1 MKGDP
6 NILGSNPRG
15 RPRTK
20 PVGQLTPSQ
29 EDEYA
34 KAKAG
39 QAEWVSAAVAAYMLG
54 ISVDTLRKRRQRKAS
69 GLVPEWQ
76 EPKSNRQGARYRW
89 SSVQRCALP
98 GHDDRL
104 DEQRREL
111 ERLREASRT
120 HEQRMADMEALLR
133 AVLAEGGAGAQALAK
148 TQAWAVDEE
157 QRVLG
162 LAALHP
168 SHPFQPMDWMEALA
182 RPWVSEPARQP
193 YHHAAELRLDEVR
206 HALTARPLSE

>member
-29 EDEYA
+29 EAEYA
-34 KAKAG
+34 KARAG

-54 ISVDTLRKRRQRKAS
+54 ISVDTLRKRRQRNAI
-69 GLVPEWQ
+69 GLLPEWQ

-89 SSVQRCALP
+89 SSVLRCAMP

-104 DEQRREL
+104 EEQRRKV
-111 ERLREASRT
+111 
-120 HEQRMADMEALLR
+120 EQLQDQVEALLR
-133 AVLAEGGAGAQALAK
+133 AVLGESGAGAQALAK
-148 TQAWAVDEE
+148 TQAWAVDEK

-162 LAALHP
+162 LAVLHS
-168 SHPFQPMDWMEALA
+168 SHPFQPLDWIEALT
-182 RPWVSEPARQP
+182 RPWVSESARQP
-193 YHHAAELRLDEVR
+193 YHHAAELRLDEAR
-206 HALTARPLSE
+206 HALAARAHSE

>member
-39 QAEWVSAAVAAYMLG
+39 QVEWVSAAVAAYMLG

-69 GLVPEWQ
+69 GLLPEWQ
-76 EPKSNRQGARYRW
+76 EPRSNRQGARYRW
-89 SSVQRCALP
+89 SSVRRCAMP
-98 GHDDRL
+98 GYDDRL
-104 DEQRREL
+104 DEQRRKV
-111 ERLREASRT
+111 
-120 HEQRMADMEALLR
+120 EQLQDQVAHMEALLR
-133 AVLAEGGAGAQALAK
+133 AVLAESGAGAQALAK

-193 YHHAAELRLDEVR
+193 YHHAAEVRLDQVR

>member
-34 KAKAG
+34 KARAG
-39 QAEWVSAAVAAYMLG
+39 QVEWVSAAVAAYMLG

-89 SSVQRCALP
+89 SSVQRCAMP

-104 DEQRREL
+104 EEQRRKV
-111 ERLREASRT
+111 
-120 HEQRMADMEALLR
+120 EQLQDQVEALLR
-133 AVLAEGGAGAQALAK
+133 AVLGESGAGAQALAK
-148 TQAWAVDEE
+148 TQAWAVDEK

-162 LAALHP
+162 LAVLHP
-168 SHPFQPMDWMEALA
+168 SHPFQPLDWIEALT
-182 RPWVSEPARQP
+182 RPWVSESARQP
-193 YHHAAELRLDEVR
+193 YHHAAELRLDEAR
-206 HALTARPLSE
+206 HGLTARPRSE